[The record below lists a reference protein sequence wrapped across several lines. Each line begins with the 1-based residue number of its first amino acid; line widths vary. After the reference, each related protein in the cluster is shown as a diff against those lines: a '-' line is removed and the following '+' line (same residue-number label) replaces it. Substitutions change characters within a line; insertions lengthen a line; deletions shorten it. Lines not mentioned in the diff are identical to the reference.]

1 MGTKRW
7 LKILIAL
14 LLIFNINI
22 SAYSSGHSFTSPDSL
37 VQIQDS
43 SVQKLREIS
52 NNTISST
59 NILTAPNWFY
69 YASDSGIVYC
79 YDYAGNQ
86 KWIAEVLGVIKCNP
100 ILYKDLLLIATV
112 EGDLYSINSNNG
124 EILQVVGIGES
135 ITSDLSLIEISSS
148 KTKIIG
154 VALGTSEGNVFCY
167 DAFTFELLWEK
178 NISKSLIISTPLA
191 VNDKIIFLN
200 SNSSLYC
207 LNSKSG
213 SLIWKYELS
222 NNGNKFPGNFPL
234 WDGKNIFSV
243 TSDGNLIAVDL
254 MLGKRVWS
262 AGTKG
267 ILNQI
272 YLNSDN
278 KKLLLIDNKGMM
290 KIYAAQNGKELNK
303 IDFKKSELFSFIVAE
318 NQDNTIVGF
327 SDGSLYTFNSK
338 FVFRELLSPNQTEIT
353 SINVISNDEFMIK
366 DINGKIMFYKIN

>member
-1 MGTKRW
+1 MGTKECI
-7 LKILIAL
+7 KILIGL
-14 LLIFNINI
+14 LLIFNISI
-22 SAYSSGHSFTSPDSL
+22 SAYSPGQSFTSPDSL

-43 SVQKLREIS
+43 SIQKLREIS

-86 KWIAEVLGVIKCNP
+86 KWIAEVLGVIKGNP

-154 VALGTSEGNVFCY
+154 AALGTSEGNVFCY

-178 NISKSLIISTPLA
+178 NISKSQIISTPLA

-234 WDGKNIFSV
+234 WDGKNIFSL

-267 ILNQI
+267 LLNQI

-318 NQDNTIVGF
+318 NQENTLVGF

-338 FVFRELLSPNQTEIT
+338 FVFRELLSPNQTPIT

-366 DINGKIMFYKIN
+366 DINGKITFYKIN

>member
-1 MGTKRW
+1 MGTKRC

-22 SAYSSGHSFTSPDSL
+22 SAYSSGQSFTSPDSL

-43 SVQKLREIS
+43 SIQKLREIS

-69 YASDSGIVYC
+69 YVSDSGIVYC

-86 KWIAEVLGVIKCNP
+86 KWIVEILGVIKGNP

-154 VALGTSEGNVFCY
+154 AALGTSEGNVFCY

-191 VNDKIIFLN
+191 VNEKSIFLN

-222 NNGNKFPGNFPL
+222 NNGNKFPGNFLL
-234 WDGKNIFSV
+234 WDGKNIFSL

-353 SINVISNDEFMIK
+353 SINVISNDEFIIK
-366 DINGKIMFYKIN
+366 DINGKITFYKLK

>member
-22 SAYSSGHSFTSPDSL
+22 SAYSPGQSFTSPDTL

-43 SVQKLREIS
+43 SIQKLREIS

-86 KWIAEVLGVIKCNP
+86 KWIAEVLGVIKGNP

-267 ILNQI
+267 LLNQI

-318 NQDNTIVGF
+318 NQENTLVGF

-338 FVFRELLSPNQTEIT
+338 FVFRELLSPNQTPIT

>member
-1 MGTKRW
+1 MGTKECI
-7 LKILIAL
+7 KILIGL
-14 LLIFNINI
+14 LLIFNISI
-22 SAYSSGHSFTSPDSL
+22 SAYSPGQSFTSPDSL

-43 SVQKLREIS
+43 SIQKLREIS

-69 YASDSGIVYC
+69 YVSDSGIVYC

-86 KWIAEVLGVIKCNP
+86 KWIVEILGVIKGNP

-154 VALGTSEGNVFCY
+154 AALGTSEGNVFCY

-178 NISKSLIISTPLA
+178 NISKSQIISTPLA

-318 NQDNTIVGF
+318 NQENTFVGF

-338 FVFRELLSPNQTEIT
+338 FVFRELLSPNQTPIT
-353 SINVISNDEFMIK
+353 SINVISKDEFMIK
-366 DINGKIMFYKIN
+366 DINGKITFYKIN

>member
-1 MGTKRW
+1 MGTKECI
-7 LKILIAL
+7 KILIGL
-14 LLIFNINI
+14 LLIFNISI
-22 SAYSSGHSFTSPDSL
+22 SAYSPGQSFTSPDSL

-43 SVQKLREIS
+43 SIQKLREIS

-69 YASDSGIVYC
+69 YVSDSGIVYC

-86 KWIAEVLGVIKCNP
+86 KWIVEILGVIKGNP

-154 VALGTSEGNVFCY
+154 AALGTSEGNVFCY

-178 NISKSLIISTPLA
+178 NISKSPIISTPLA

-222 NNGNKFPGNFPL
+222 NNGNKFPGNFLL
-234 WDGKNIFSV
+234 WDGKNIFSL

-272 YLNSDN
+272 YLTSDN
-278 KKLLLIDNKGMM
+278 KKLLLIDNKGMI